1 MCVLTCLAS
10 GALEHK
16 QELWTAFRSQDRGN
30 KLLQVCSCQ
39 LKENSVTAYQLF
51 ILLFLYKQTLRLI
64 FVKAVVEDTVACG
77 DEGQT
82 LLPNDL
88 CHSFNTVNWTSLT
101 LARTVQLSLFVSECW
116 RGLSGVPGLAEVLR
130 RVDPGVAGLALSL
143 F

>member
-1 MCVLTCLAS
+1 M
-10 GALEHK
+10 
-16 QELWTAFRSQDRGN
+16 
-30 KLLQVCSCQ
+30 
-39 LKENSVTAYQLF
+39 
-51 ILLFLYKQTLRLI
+51 YKQTLRLI